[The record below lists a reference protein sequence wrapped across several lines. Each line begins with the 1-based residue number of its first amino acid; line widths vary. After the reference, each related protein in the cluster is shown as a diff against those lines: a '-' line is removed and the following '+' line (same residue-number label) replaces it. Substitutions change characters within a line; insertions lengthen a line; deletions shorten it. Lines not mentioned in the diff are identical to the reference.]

1 MTKPVMD
8 RQDVFDTVAEHL
20 IQQGKAAVY
29 PNKPDGFEYC
39 RYRTPDGTMCAVGCL
54 IPDSAYKLSIENKTA
69 KSVAVEEALP
79 FLVASVADSDFLHDL
94 QLAHDCKL
102 RHGGLLVWYEEML
115 QVAADFDLDTTFIQ
129 KRFAE
134 KRASEDIN

>member
-8 RQDVFDTVAEHL
+8 RQDVFNTVAEHL
-20 IQQGKAAVY
+20 IQQGEESMSYAGKCA
-29 PNKPDGFEYC
+29 
-39 RYRTPDGTMCAVGCL
+39 YRGRNGTMCAIGCL
-54 IPDSAYKLSIENKTA
+54 IPDSAYELSIENKTA
-69 KSVAVEEALP
+69 KSVEVQETLP
-79 FLVASVADSDFLHDL
+79 FRVASVADSDFLHDL

-134 KRASEDIN
+134 KRASEEIN